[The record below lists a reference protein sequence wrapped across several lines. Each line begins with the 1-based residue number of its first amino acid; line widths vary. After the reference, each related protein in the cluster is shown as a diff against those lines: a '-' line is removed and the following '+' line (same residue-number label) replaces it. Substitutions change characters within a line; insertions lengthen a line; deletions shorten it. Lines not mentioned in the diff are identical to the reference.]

1 MRNKHLPSVTLGNS
15 PARSSN
21 KVTRRR
27 SMETHGI
34 ANKEFELAIN
44 SSRGADHSNIGYNNE
59 AGDNDSDNGVQSV
72 VAFVKENK
80 EIWQ

>member
-1 MRNKHLPSVTLGNS
+1 
-15 PARSSN
+15 
-21 KVTRRR
+21 
-27 SMETHGI
+27 METHGI